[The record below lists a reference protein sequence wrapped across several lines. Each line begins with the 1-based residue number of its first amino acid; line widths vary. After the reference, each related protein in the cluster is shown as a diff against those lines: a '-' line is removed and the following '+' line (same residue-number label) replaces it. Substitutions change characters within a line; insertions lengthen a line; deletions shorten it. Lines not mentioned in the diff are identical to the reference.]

1 MVLYGHLEVSFL
13 INVKL
18 FSLLQDFIIKSK
30 HFVNKCLYNIKSDL
44 CGVAL
49 LISFCFVC
57 VSAIRLFVLLNNI
70 VCSTYVSPCAI
81 FC

>member
-1 MVLYGHLEVSFL
+1 
-13 INVKL
+13 
-18 FSLLQDFIIKSK
+18 
-30 HFVNKCLYNIKSDL
+30 LYNIKSDL